1 MGRGLHPALA
11 ILIAAP
17 AAAASQT
24 TDAPRTTADTTV
36 IRVFETAA
44 IVFDEALED
53 PTPRGEHVVLNQGRT
68 LARTV
73 QLPAAPADQRDARR
87 IVATVTIRPV
97 LTEPDSRR
105 PGDPWTRIGCL
116 TVVTTDDDIPDG
128 SPENSNA
135 TEVELMRFT
144 TGFGQGAVYSQNVTA
159 LAPLLA
165 GRRELRLTLTT
176 YRNPAW
182 EVSVKLEYSRDGV
195 GYRRPALA
203 EPLFY
208 DPALTADSPLLV
220 ATVDIPPGLAR
231 PRVRLLSAGH
241 STDGG
246 PENEF
251 ITCTHVLRIDGRRIV
266 SWRPWSERG
275 GGLRGVNPWAGRRT
289 IDGREVWSSDLDRS
303 GWQPGLV
310 VEPLVVPVP
319 ELTPGR
325 HEITLEVLGIRPE
338 GMDHAHGYW
347 RISGIV
353 LADEPWPAAGL
364 SAP

>member
-1 MGRGLHPALA
+1 MSHGLLPALA
-11 ILIAAP
+11 ILIAVPP
-17 AAAASQT
+17 AAAAQT
-24 TDAPRTTADTTV
+24 AAAPRTTAESTV

-44 IVFDEALED
+44 IMFDEALED
-53 PTPRGEHVVLNQGRT
+53 PTPRGEYVVLDQGRT

-87 IVATVTIRPV
+87 IVATVTVRPV
-97 LTEPDSRR
+97 PAEPGGRR
-105 PGDPWTRIGCL
+105 PGDEWTRIGCL
-116 TVVTTDDDIPDG
+116 TVITSDDGAPDE
-128 SPENSNA
+128 PNA

-144 TGFGQGAVYSQNVTA
+144 TGFGQGDVYSQDVTA

-182 EVSVKLEYSRDGV
+182 EVSVRLQYSRDGV

-208 DPALTADSPLLV
+208 DPAVTADSPLLA

-231 PRVRLLSAGH
+231 PRVRLFSTGH

-251 ITCTHVLRIDGRRIV
+251 ITCTHVLRVDGRRIV
-266 SWRPWSERG
+266 SWRPWSELG
-275 GGLRGVNPWAGRRT
+275 GGLRRVNPWAGRRT

-303 GWQPGLV
+303 GWEPGLV
-310 VEPLVVPVP
+310 VEPLLVPVP

-347 RISGIV
+347 RISGVV
-353 LADEPWPAAGL
+353 LADEPWPAE
-364 SAP
+364 

>member
-1 MGRGLHPALA
+1 MARARLTAFVV
-11 ILIAAP
+11 LIAACE
-17 AAAASQT
+17 ASAQ
-24 TDAPRTTADTTV
+24 TTADTT

-44 IVFDEALED
+44 IAFDPALEA
-53 PTPRGEHVVLNQGRT
+53 PTPRGDHVVLDRGRT

-73 QLPAAPADQRDARR
+73 ALPAAPADQRDAWR
-87 IVATVTIRPV
+87 IVATVTVQPV
-97 LTEPDSRR
+97 FTEPGGRR
-105 PGDPWTRIGCL
+105 PADEWTRIGCL
-116 TVVTTDDDIPDG
+116 TVVTSADDTPDQG
-128 SPENSNA
+128 DA

-144 TGFGQGAVYSQNVTA
+144 TGFGQGAAYTQDVTA

-165 GRRELRLTLTT
+165 GRRELRLTLST

-182 EVSVKLEYSRDGV
+182 EVSVRLDYSRRGA

-203 EPLFY
+203 VPIFY
-208 DPALTADSPLLV
+208 DPALTADSPVLSGSIV
-220 ATVDIPPGLAR
+220 IPPGLAR
-231 PRVRLLSAGH
+231 PRLRLLSTGH

-266 SWRPWSERG
+266 SWRPWSELG
-275 GGLRGVNPWAGRRT
+275 GGLRDVNPWAGRRT

-310 VEPLVVPVP
+310 VEPLLVPVP

-347 RISGIV
+347 RISGVV
-353 LADEPWPAAGL
+353 LADEPWPN
-364 SAP
+364 

>member
-1 MGRGLHPALA
+1 MTMRRGLLPAFVALVA
-11 ILIAAP
+11 VSE
-17 AAAASQT
+17 AASQT
-24 TDAPRTTADTTV
+24 TADTTI

-44 IVFDEALED
+44 IVFDESLED
-53 PTPRGEHVVLNQGRT
+53 PTPRGEHVVLNKGRT

-73 QLPAAPADQRDARR
+73 QLPATPTDQRDARR
-87 IVATVTIRPV
+87 IVATVTVQPV
-97 LTEPDSRR
+97 LTEPGGRR
-105 PGDPWTRIGCL
+105 PGDEWTRLGFL
-116 TVVTTDDDIPDG
+116 TVVTPNDGDPDG
-128 SPENSNA
+128 DPDDGPDDHNA

-144 TGFGQGAVYSQNVTA
+144 TGFGQGAGYSQDVTA

-165 GRRELRLTLTT
+165 GRRELRLTLST

-182 EVSVKLEYSRDGV
+182 EVSVRLQYSRDGV

-208 DPALTADSPLLV
+208 EQALTADHPLLS
-220 ATVDIPPGLAR
+220 ATIAIPAGLAR
-231 PRVRLLSAGH
+231 PRVRLLSTGH

-266 SWRPWSERG
+266 SWRPWSEQG
-275 GGLRGVNPWAGRRT
+275 GAVRDVNPWAGRRT

-310 VEPLVVPVP
+310 VEPLLVPVP

-325 HEITLEVLGIRPE
+325 HQITLEVLGIRPE
-338 GMDHAHGYW
+338 GTDHAHGYW
-347 RISGIV
+347 RISGVV
-353 LADEPWPAAGL
+353 LADEPWPAE
-364 SAP
+364 

>member
-1 MGRGLHPALA
+1 MGRGLLPALA
-11 ILIAAP
+11 ILLAVP
-17 AAAASQT
+17 
-24 TDAPRTTADTTV
+24 DATAQTTADTTI

-44 IVFDEALED
+44 IGFDEALED
-53 PTPRGEHVVLNQGRT
+53 PTPRGEHVVLDQGRT

-87 IVATVTIRPV
+87 IVATVTVRPV
-97 LTEPDSRR
+97 LTEPGSRR
-105 PGDPWTRIGCL
+105 PGDEWTRMGCL
-116 TVVTTDDDIPDG
+116 TVVTPGDGGPDDP
-128 SPENSNA
+128 NA

-144 TGFGQGAVYSQNVTA
+144 TGFGQGAGYSQDVTA

-165 GRRELRLTLTT
+165 GRRELRLTLST

-182 EVSVKLEYSRDGV
+182 EVSVRLEYTRDGV

-203 EPLFY
+203 EPLFH
-208 DPALTADSPLLV
+208 DMALTADSPLLS
-220 ATVDIPPGLAR
+220 ATIDIPVGLAR
-231 PRVRLLSAGH
+231 PRVRLLSTGH

-251 ITCTHVLRIDGRRIV
+251 ITCTHVLRTDGRRIV
-266 SWRPWSERG
+266 SWRPWSEQG
-275 GGLRGVNPWAGRRT
+275 GALRSVNPWAGRRT

-310 VEPLVVPVP
+310 IEPLLVPVP

-325 HEITLEVLGIRPE
+325 HEISLEVLGIRPE

-347 RISGIV
+347 RISGVV
-353 LADEPWPAAGL
+353 LADEPWPAGVAR
-364 SAP
+364 PTER